1 MRADE
6 ISGRDLDLAVV
17 ERLTSQV
24 QASGGGR
31 MTELPRG
38 TVTLV
43 FTDIEGSTRLLASLG
58 PRYEEVL
65 ADHRRLLREAFGSHA
80 GVEVDT
86 QGDAFF
92 YAFPRAQD
100 ALAGAVAGQRALA
113 SHSWPENAELRV
125 RMGIHTGE
133 PTVSAEGYVGADVHL
148 GARICSAAWGEQIL
162 VSDATVRLLG
172 DNEGASLRD
181 LGEHSLKDIDVP
193 ERLHQAVAPGLRED
207 FPPPRTAAS
216 HPTNLPPALS
226 PLVGRA
232 EDISELVTLLGS
244 DDVRV
249 VTLTG
254 PGGVGKTR
262 LALALGAE
270 VLLSF
275 PDGVFFVDLS
285 ALSDPSLVVG
295 AIAAALGLR
304 EAPGRSL
311 TETLSDYLASRRTL
325 LILDNLEHLLTAASD
340 VSGLVISAPGLK
352 MLVTSREPMRIAG
365 EHEVPLAPL
374 SLPLQD
380 ADASEVLTSPAA
392 ELFVARA
399 RDLRPGFELTTD
411 DATSVARICRRM
423 DGLPLAIELAAA
435 RTKVLSLPALATR
448 LEDSLGALGQGR
460 RDASAR
466 QRTLRGAI
474 EWSYELL
481 SPDEQILFRRLG
493 VFAGGWTLEAAE
505 AVCDRGDL
513 STDVLDGLASLVDKS
528 LVRAREHEDRFVMLE
543 TIRSFAAD
551 ELDASGEAEEIRRE
565 HAYHFRGLAEDAEP
579 HLARAEQKEWLDRLE
594 RDHDNIRAA
603 LGWLLGNDVEQAG
616 RCAVSLRRFW
626 QGRGLAREGYSVS
639 LEILEAGEGH
649 LELTLVARLCH
660 EVGSLAG
667 DVGDH
672 DTARLHLER
681 ALSLFQES
689 SDDGGIALTMMELA
703 WLTLLEGDIERA
715 EQLARRATELAM
727 AADDQAL
734 YGRALFIE
742 ATVSLEREDSEF
754 TKERFQQSL
763 AVREDAGDR
772 GGVARVLGNLGV
784 MYLEDD
790 QPAEA
795 RTLLERALRQAREI
809 GDIDALSRT
818 TVNLGFVSLL
828 QGRNKEATSWFRDSL
843 AGAEKTGAR
852 YVTVYGIEGLACAA
866 VTQGRSSDAARLF
879 GLAEAL
885 RKDMRV
891 PRTRGEDELYAAYL
905 DKARRELGL
914 EEWTRLTSQAETG
927 RDPLALPRLLA
938 HQIALTAHD

>member
-1 MRADE
+1 MPVEATTQRSIF
-6 ISGRDLDLAVV
+6 ISYRREDAAPYAGR
-17 ERLTSQV
+17 
-24 QASGGGR
+24 
-31 MTELPRG
+31 
-38 TVTLV
+38 
-43 FTDIEGSTRLLASLG
+43 
-58 PRYEEVL
+58 L
-65 ADHRRLLREAFGSHA
+65 ADALEAALGSGSVFMDVESITAGADFTQAIEEAVSAADVVLVVIGPSWGSVTAPNGARRLDEERDWVRTEVEAA
-80 GVEVDT
+80 
-86 QGDAFF
+86 
-92 YAFPRAQD
+92 
-100 ALAGAVAGQRALA
+100 
-113 SHSWPENAELRV
+113 
-125 RMGIHTGE
+125 
-133 PTVSAEGYVGADVHL
+133 
-148 GARICSAAWGEQIL
+148 L
-162 VSDATVRLLG
+162 VSDARVVPILVGGASMPPEAELPEPIARLARLNAFELPDTRWRDSVTDLVELIQG
-172 DNEGASLRD
+172 RTARCPSCGAENAPGATFCVTCGASLT
-181 LGEHSLKDIDVP
+181 EPEPAHS
-193 ERLHQAVAPGLRED
+193 
-207 FPPPRTAAS
+207 
-216 HPTNLPPALS
+216 LPPALS

-232 EDISELVTLLGS
+232 EDISELVGLLGS

-270 VLLSF
+270 LLASF

-285 ALSDPSLVVG
+285 ALADPSLVVG
-295 AIAAALGLR
+295 AIATALGLR

-311 TETLSDYLASRRTL
+311 TETLSDYLASRQVL
-325 LILDNLEHLLTAASD
+325 LILDNFEHLLAAASD
-340 VSGLVISAPGLK
+340 VSGLVNSAPGLSV
-352 MLVTSREPMRIAG
+352 LVTSREPLRIAG

-374 SLPLQD
+374 RLPPHD
-380 ADASEVLTSPAA
+380 ADASEVLQAPAV

-399 RDLRPGFELTTD
+399 RDLRPGFELSTD

-448 LEDSLGALGQGR
+448 LEQSLGALGQGR
-460 RDASAR
+460 RDASER

-505 AVCDRGDL
+505 AVCHRGDL
-513 STDVLDGLASLVDKS
+513 STDVLDGLASLIDKS

-551 ELDASGEAEEIRRE
+551 ELEASGEAEEIRRQ
-565 HAYHFRGLAEDAEP
+565 HADHFRGLAEDAEP
-579 HLARAEQKEWLDRLE
+579 HLARAEQKEWLDRLDSE
-594 RDHDNIRAA
+594 ADNIRAA
-603 LGWLLGNDVEQAG
+603 LRWLIGNDVEQAG
-616 RCAVSLRRFW
+616 RCAVSLNRFW
-626 QGRGLAREGYSVS
+626 KTRGLAREGYPLS

-660 EVGSLAG
+660 EVGSLVG
-667 DVGDH
+667 VLGDH

-689 SDDGGIALTMMELA
+689 SDDAGIALTMMGLA
-703 WLTLLEGDIERA
+703 WLSLLEGDLERA
-715 EQLARRATELAM
+715 EQLARRATELAR

-742 ATVSLEREDSEF
+742 ATVSMDREDREF

-763 AVREDAGDR
+763 AVRQDAGDR
-772 GGVARVLGNLGV
+772 TGVSSVLSNLGA
-784 MYLEDD
+784 MYLEDH

-795 RTLLERALRQAREI
+795 RTLLERGLRLASEI
-809 GDIDALSRT
+809 GDVDGLSRT

-828 QGRNKEATSWFRDSL
+828 QGRTKEATSWFRDSL

-852 YVTVYGIEGLACAA
+852 YVTVYVIEGLACAA

-885 RKDMRV
+885 RMEMGV
-891 PRTRGEDELYAAYL
+891 PRTRGEDELYATYL
-905 DKARRELGL
+905 DKARREIGP
-914 EEWTRLTSQAETG
+914 EEWTRLTSQAETD
-927 RDPLALPRLLA
+927 RDPLALRRLLA
-938 HQIALTAHD
+938 DQIALAAQG